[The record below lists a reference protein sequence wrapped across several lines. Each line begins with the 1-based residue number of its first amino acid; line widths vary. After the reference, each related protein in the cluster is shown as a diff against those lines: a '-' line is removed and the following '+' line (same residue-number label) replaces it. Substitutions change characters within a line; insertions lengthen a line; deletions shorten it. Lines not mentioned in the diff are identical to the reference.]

1 MLSKINEIVLTSLK
15 NYNPNFKD
23 LTINNNVL
31 SLNKDYLVL
40 ENFNLE
46 TLFESYQ
53 LKLDLLNMNSNDL
66 FKIIKLNVN
75 LFNSNKG
82 GI

>member
-15 NYNPNFKD
+15 NYNSNFND

-31 SLNKDYLVL
+31 SLNEDHLVL